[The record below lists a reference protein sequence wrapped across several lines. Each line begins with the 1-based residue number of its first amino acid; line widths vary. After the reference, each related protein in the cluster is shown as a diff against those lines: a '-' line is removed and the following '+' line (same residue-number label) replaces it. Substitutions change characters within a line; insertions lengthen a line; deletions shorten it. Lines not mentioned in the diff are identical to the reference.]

1 MNSQPAFRSVLYV
14 PGNRPRM
21 LAKAPTLPADA
32 FVLDLEDSVPPEEK
46 AEARRLVREAL
57 LSGAF
62 TGRTVL
68 VRVNSLGSGLTQ
80 DDLAAV
86 VVDGLFGV
94 DVPKVEEPADLR
106 EVEEMLAWAEGR
118 AGLARGTV
126 RVGIGIESP
135 AGLLRAEAIARASR
149 RVISLSLGAEDFT
162 FNLGTQRSPTG
173 EELFVPRVL
182 VVLAARAV
190 GVQALDTVY
199 PDFRDPEGLVREA
212 RLARQLGFTGK
223 YAIHP
228 DQVEPINR
236 VFTPDEAELRWAR
249 EVVEAY
255 EAARQ
260 AGLGSIAVGGRMVD
274 RPIYERARRT
284 LELAARWGLA
294 G

>member
-1 MNSQPAFRSVLYV
+1 MNSQPIFRSVLYV

-46 AEARRLVREAL
+46 TEARRLVREAL
-57 LSGAF
+57 LGGAF
-62 TGRTVL
+62 AGRTVL
-68 VRVNSLGSGLTQ
+68 VRVNGLRSGLAQ

-86 VVDGLFGV
+86 VVAGLFGV
-94 DVPKVEEPADLR
+94 DVPKVEDPQDLR
-106 EVEEMLAWAEGR
+106 EVEELLAWAEGR
-118 AGLARGTV
+118 AGLPRGTV
-126 RVGIGIESP
+126 RIGVGIESP
-135 AGLLRAEAIARASR
+135 AGLLRAEAIGRASR
-149 RVISLSLGAEDFT
+149 RVFSLSLGAEDFT

-173 EELFVPRVL
+173 EELFVPRAL
-182 VVLAARAV
+182 VALAARAA
-190 GVQALDTVY
+190 GLQALDTIY

-228 DQVEPINR
+228 DQLDPINR

-255 EAARQ
+255 EAAQQ

>member
-1 MNSQPAFRSVLYV
+1 MSTPTFRSVLYV

-32 FVLDLEDSVPPEEK
+32 FVLDLEDSVPPGEK

-62 TGRTVL
+62 AGRAVL
-68 VRVNSLGSGLTQ
+68 VRVNGLASGLTQ

-86 VVDGLFGV
+86 VVEGLFGV
-94 DVPKVEEPADLR
+94 DIPKVEAPDEVR

-118 AGLARGTV
+118 AGLPRGTL

-135 AGLLRAEAIARASR
+135 AGLLRAEAIGRACR
-149 RVISLSLGAEDFT
+149 RLLSLGLGAEDFT

-173 EELFVPRVL
+173 EELFIPKAL
-182 VVLAARAV
+182 VALVARAL
-190 GVQALDTVY
+190 GVQALDTIY

-212 RLARQLGFTGK
+212 KLARQLGFSGK

-228 DQVEPINR
+228 DQLGPINR
-236 VFTPDEAELRWAR
+236 VFTPDEAEVRWAR

-255 EAARQ
+255 EAAQ
-260 AGLGSIAVGGRMVD
+260 GSGLGSVAVGGRMVD

-284 LELAARWGLA
+284 LELAARWGITA
-294 G
+294 

>member
-1 MNSQPAFRSVLYV
+1 MSMPIFRSVLYV

-62 TGRTVL
+62 AGRTVL
-68 VRVNSLGSGLTQ
+68 VRVNGLASGLTQ

-94 DVPKVEEPADLR
+94 DVPKVETPEEVR

-118 AGLARGTV
+118 AGLPRGAL

-135 AGLLRAEAIARASR
+135 AGLLRAEAIGRASR
-149 RVISLSLGAEDFT
+149 RLLSLGLGAEDFT

-173 EELFVPRVL
+173 EELFLPKAL
-182 VVLAARAV
+182 VALVARAL
-190 GVQALDTVY
+190 GVQALDTIY
-199 PDFRDPEGLVREA
+199 PDFRDPEGLTREA
-212 RLARQLGFTGK
+212 KLARQLGFSGK

-228 DQVEPINR
+228 DQLQPINR
-236 VFTPDEAELRWAR
+236 VFTPDEAELRWAK
-249 EVVEAY
+249 EVADAY
-255 EAARQ
+255 EAAQRS
-260 AGLGSIAVGGRMVD
+260 GLGSVAVAGRMVD

-284 LELAARWGLA
+284 LELAARWGLTV
-294 G
+294 

>member
-1 MNSQPAFRSVLYV
+1 MNMPIFRSVLYV

-21 LAKAPTLPADA
+21 LAKAPNLPADA

-62 TGRTVL
+62 ASRTVL
-68 VRVNSLGSGLTQ
+68 VRINGLASGLTQ

-94 DVPKVEEPADLR
+94 DVPKVETPEEVQ

-118 AGLARGTV
+118 AGLPRGTL

-135 AGLLRAEAIARASR
+135 AGLLRVEAIGRASR
-149 RVISLSLGAEDFT
+149 RLLSLGLGAEDFT

-173 EELFVPRVL
+173 EELFFPKAL
-182 VVLAARAV
+182 VALVARAL
-190 GVQALDTVY
+190 GVQALDTIY
-199 PDFRDPEGLVREA
+199 PDFRDPEGLIREA
-212 RLARQLGFTGK
+212 KLARQLGFGGK

-228 DQVEPINR
+228 DQLEPINR
-236 VFTPDEAELRWAR
+236 VFTPDEAELRWAK

-255 EAARQ
+255 EAAQRS
-260 AGLGSIAVGGRMVD
+260 GLGSIAVGGRMVD

-284 LELAARWGLA
+284 LELAVRWGLTV
-294 G
+294 

>member
-1 MNSQPAFRSVLYV
+1 MNMPVFRSVLYV

-57 LSGAF
+57 LSGTFAS
-62 TGRTVL
+62 RTVL
-68 VRVNSLGSGLTQ
+68 VRINGLASGLTQ

-94 DVPKVEEPADLR
+94 DVPKVETPEEVQ

-118 AGLARGTV
+118 AGLPRGTL
-126 RVGIGIESP
+126 RVSIGIESP
-135 AGLLRAEAIARASR
+135 AGLLRVEAIGRASR
-149 RVISLSLGAEDFT
+149 RLLSLGLGAEDFT

-173 EELFVPRVL
+173 EELFFPKAL
-182 VVLAARAV
+182 VALVARAL
-190 GVQALDTVY
+190 GVQALDTIY
-199 PDFRDPEGLVREA
+199 PDFRDPEGLIREA
-212 RLARQLGFTGK
+212 KLARQLGFNGK

-228 DQVEPINR
+228 DQLEPINR
-236 VFTPDEAELRWAR
+236 VFTPDEAELRWAK

-255 EAARQ
+255 EAAQRS
-260 AGLGSIAVGGRMVD
+260 GLGSIAVGGRMVD

-284 LELAARWGLA
+284 LELAVRLGLTV
-294 G
+294 